1 MTFTDREKFIVASTI
16 MVSTSIAK
24 KLPREVRA
32 ALLDYIRQKQCP
44 SITNEDWHEIA
55 EGINEHKN
63 STQKAML
70 TGFFDAVKNPFKTQG
85 DPAATKLDAQIRENM
100 HNIDL
105 DEFKKGV
112 ETQKD
117 EVIQKAFDKVKDM
130 KNEYDD
136 GK

>member
-1 MTFTDREKFIVASTI
+1 MTFNDREKFIVASTI

-44 SITNEDWHEIA
+44 SVTNEEWQEIA
-55 EGINEHKN
+55 SGINEHKDA
-63 STQKAML
+63 TQKAML

-85 DPAATKLDAQIRENM
+85 DPALTKLDSQIRDNM

-105 DEFKKGV
+105 DEFKKVV

-117 EVIQKAFDKVKDM
+117 GVIQKAFDKVKAM
-130 KNEYDD
+130 KDD
-136 GK
+136 FDQGR

>member
-44 SITNEDWHEIA
+44 SITNEYWHEIA

-105 DEFKKGV
+105 DEFKKVV